1 VKFLNDFHGVI
12 DSFSLPRPM
21 SAKEWQASMGAEDE
35 EKDVA
40 AVHEARIV
48 YVDHGARSV
57 RLSMRPHV
65 LDFRGPHGLPPLGSI
80 LQGLRIKF
88 AAKKQGILLSQGD
101 VEATDATLAMS
112 IVSRVGDKLG
122 EGKVKGAARLDKK
135 MVAADAKRRKEI
147 NESVLG
153 VFIHK
158 SSLAERRADAE
169 DEDVS
174 SDGKEKQEEKVK
186 GKGKSLPVS
195 EADLEKRYKVGEQVQ
210 QVKVIGYHL
219 AEGFAVG
226 TNMETAITSEVLHWS
241 KISVGQVLTATIAA
255 IRDFGLLIK
264 ISANVQAVC
273 PLLHLSDTGLTLTT
287 VQLNKK
293 FKVGQT
299 HKVRV
304 WEADGNAILVTMKKS
319 IVDDKTIPILSYAD
333 AVAERV
339 SLGVVSRA
347 DEKGLK
353 VNFFNG
359 VKGMVPM
366 GILARQGVADAADSY
381 RAGQVVKCLV
391 LKRSEPKEQSSKN
404 SKAPAVP
411 KVTLAL
417 AVGSCDAAEIQS
429 LLAALVPEGESRAD
443 TATNSAVKAV
453 VGDAAA
459 SSGDAATG
467 IVQKKAVG
475 EFVSGVVY
483 KVDTESISVR
493 LSDGRLGTMLKHQA
507 ADFAATTD
515 IYFGVSGS
523 AAKKASYYSIG
534 SKIVNALV
542 LSTNKKILSLSMK
555 PLLLTAASNK
565 AESAAEALSVPNSVA
580 DLVPGQV
587 VAGFIFKVESY
598 GVMVRFREGLTAL
611 VPRPNVADRFL
622 ATPEGLFNVGDSV
635 RCVIQRVDLARE
647 RVIATFKSAVVGPSR
662 GDSSFLKSLLRESC
676 LAATFL
682 AASES
687 KLLPAWD
694 KISLFTVVSATV
706 SSIESYGVVL
716 TAADQTTTMLARGIH
731 SKTTVTVGQTTSVL
745 VLDVDFKNKVLDVTM
760 DSDLIKGVT
769 SKSANASKASKKK
782 SALGGEAALRV
793 KGSVL
798 TGRVELVQAGGRY
811 LVVSIEKCA
820 LAYVALTDYHCP
832 IVTAPSDYAE
842 HQEVSV
848 KVETPSNAGG
858 GGGDSPHTNCA
869 ILSICTGTAK
879 DQVAPGSSS
888 SEDRKSVDAAALKKK
903 FLDTIRLGAVLKWR
917 VVAVTPI
924 EVTVKPD
931 YVEVMGLSVK
941 ASVHIT
947 GTVDQTAGT
956 DDLVKVLTSNAGAER
971 GEELGPNHPFF
982 GISIGSKLL
991 GRVQQIRHHTAAE
1004 AVAETDLKSK
1014 KAASKA
1020 EAEDKIVICLSTVG
1034 LERGL
1039 KFDASKGDEAPAG
1052 KRKREGEEEKSHPL
1066 LQLYGKNAIKE
1077 RGVYAGCITKIDDTG
1092 CYVAFSPFIS
1102 CRLHFMDVSKDEEVV
1117 KMFMQK
1123 AIVGQR
1129 VLAQVTSF
1137 SFDAKAAGKA
1147 KPKGAFISRAT
1158 VESHMK
1164 EGGATLSEVC
1174 AAAISSTS
1182 AATGDLTPGLRTFG
1196 ILDLRSHRHRYQIPR
1211 PPALQVYLG
1220 GGRVGRVCVT
1230 ELSDPSSWKDCAYLM
1245 GAPSSSSSSSKA
1257 VLQLPNGGKHGD
1269 LVQCRVLAINGKSNT
1284 GSSDIIEVSLRPSRL
1299 VSTQL
1304 QPYAIVCACTASSLI
1319 SSPGLY
1325 SCLFSSPL
1333 IEALN
1338 IILLSTFSTGLQ
1350 KQERSHQTGPNSVGW
1365 KYNPGI
1371 CSQLQYEGQGL
1382 LPSRVTWYDRPGA
1395 HARPRRR
1402 VPH

>member
-21 SAKEWQASMGAEDE
+21 SAKEWQASMGAGDE

-65 LDFRGPHGLPPLGSI
+65 LDFRGPHGLPPLGSL

-112 IVSRVGDKLG
+112 IVSRVGDKQG
-122 EGKVKGAARLDKK
+122 EGKMKGAARLDKK
-135 MVAADAKRRKEI
+135 MAAADAKRRKEI

-153 VFIHK
+153 VFVHK
-158 SSLAERRADAE
+158 SSLAECRADGAE
-169 DEDVS
+169 EDVT
-174 SDGKEKQEEKVK
+174 SDGKEKLEEKVK

-226 TNMETAITSEVLHWS
+226 TNMEAAISSEVLHWS

-273 PLLHLSDTGLTLTT
+273 PLLHLSDTGLSLTT

-304 WEADGNAILVTMKKS
+304 WEADGSAILVTMKKS
-319 IVDDKTIPILSYAD
+319 IVDDKSIPILSYAD

-353 VNFFNG
+353 VTFFNG
-359 VKGMVPM
+359 VKGTVPM
-366 GILARQGVADAADSY
+366 VILARQGVADAADSY
-381 RAGQVVKCLV
+381 RTGQVVKCLV
-391 LKRSEPKEQSSKN
+391 LMRSEPKEQSSK
-404 SKAPAVP
+404 SAKPPAVP

-429 LLAALVPEGESRAD
+429 LLAALVPEGES
-443 TATNSAVKAV
+443 KA
-453 VGDAAA
+453 DAATTSTPMA
-459 SSGDAATG
+459 VDGVAAVSSGDADAD
-467 IVQKKAVG
+467 IVQKKSMR
-475 EFVSGVVY
+475 EFVSGIVY
-483 KVDTESISVR
+483 KVDSESISVR
-493 LSDGRLGTMLKHQA
+493 LTDGRLGTMPKHQT

-515 IYFGVSGS
+515 IFFGVSGS

-555 PLLLTAASNK
+555 PLLLTAASEK
-565 AESAAEALSVPNSVA
+565 ADSAAEAMSVPNSVA

-647 RVIATFKSAVVGPSR
+647 RVIATFKSGVVGPSR
-662 GDSSFLKSLLRESC
+662 GSSSFLKALLKESC
-676 LAATFL
+676 LGATFL

-694 KISLFTVVSATV
+694 KIPLFTVVSATV

-716 TAADQTTTMLARGIH
+716 TAADQMTTMLARGIH

-760 DSDLIKGVT
+760 DSELINGVT
-769 SKSANASKASKKK
+769 SKSANGSKASKKK
-782 SALGGEAALRV
+782 TALGGEAALRV

-798 TGRVELVQAGGRY
+798 TGRVELVQAEGRY
-811 LVVSIEKCA
+811 LIVSIEKSA
-820 LAYVALTDYHCP
+820 LAYVALADYHCP
-832 IVTAPSDYAE
+832 IVMAPSDYVE

-848 KVETPSNAGG
+848 KVETPSSAG
-858 GGGDSPHTNCA
+858 GGGDSPHINCA
-869 ILSICTGTAK
+869 ILGICTGTAK

-917 VVAVTPI
+917 VVAVTPV

-947 GTVDQTAGT
+947 GTVDQAAGT
-956 DDLVKVLTSNAGAER
+956 DDLVKVLTSNTGAER
-971 GEELGPNHPFF
+971 GQELGPNHPFF
-982 GISIGSKLL
+982 GISIGSRLL
-991 GRVQQIRHHTAAE
+991 GRVQQIRRHTAAE
-1004 AVAETDLKSK
+1004 GEAETDSNNK
-1014 KAASKA
+1014 KAAGKA

-1039 KFDASKGDEAPAG
+1039 KFDAARGEEAPAG
-1052 KRKREGEEEKSHPL
+1052 KRKREGEDEKSHPL
-1066 LQLYGKNAIKE
+1066 LQLYGKNAMKE

-1092 CYVAFSPFIS
+1092 CYVSFSPFIS

-1123 AIVGQR
+1123 AVVGQR

-1137 SFDAKAAGKA
+1137 SYDAKAAGKA

-1158 VESHMK
+1158 VESRIK
-1164 EGGATLSEVC
+1164 EGGASLGEVS
-1174 AAAISSTS
+1174 AAAIAST
-1182 AATGDLTPGLRTFG
+1182 ADATGHLTPGLRTFG

-1230 ELSDPSSWKDCAYLM
+1230 ELSEPSSWKDCAYLT

-1269 LVQCRVLAINGKSNT
+1269 LVQCRVLAVNGKSNT

-1304 QPYAIVCACTASSLI
+1304 QPYAIVCARSASTLLGSLVSI
-1319 SSPGLY
+1319 PECAVHS
-1325 SCLFSSPL
+1325 
-1333 IEALN
+1333 
-1338 IILLSTFSTGLQ
+1338 
-1350 KQERSHQTGPNSVGW
+1350 
-1365 KYNPGI
+1365 
-1371 CSQLQYEGQGL
+1371 
-1382 LPSRVTWYDRPGA
+1382 
-1395 HARPRRR
+1395 
-1402 VPH
+1402 

>member
-1 VKFLNDFHGVI
+1 
-12 DSFSLPRPM
+12 M
-21 SAKEWQASMGAEDE
+21 SAKEWQVSMGSEDD

-65 LDFRGPHGLPPLGSI
+65 LDFRGPHGLPPLGSV

-88 AAKKQGILLSQGD
+88 AAKKQGVLLSQGD

-112 IVSRVGDKLG
+112 IVSRVGEKQG

-135 MVAADAKRRKEI
+135 MMAADAKRRKEI
-147 NESVLG
+147 NESVIG

-158 SSLAERRADAE
+158 SSLAERRADAT
-169 DEDVS
+169 DEDVA
-174 SDGKEKQEEKVK
+174 SDGKEKEEEKAK

-210 QVKVIGYHL
+210 VVKVIGYHL

-226 TNMETAITSEVLHWS
+226 TNMETAISSEVLHWS
-241 KISVGQVLTATIAA
+241 KISGGQVLTATIAA

-319 IVDDKTIPILSYAD
+319 IVDDKSVPILSYAE
-333 AVAERV
+333 ATPERV

-359 VKGMVPM
+359 VKGVVPM
-366 GILARQGVADAADSY
+366 SILARQGVADAADSY

-391 LKRSEPKEQSSKN
+391 LKRTEPKDQSSKS

-417 AVGSCDAAEIQS
+417 AVGSCDAAEIKS
-429 LLAALVPEGESRAD
+429 LLAALVPEGESKPDA
-443 TATNSAVKAV
+443 ANKSAANAV
-453 VGDAAA
+453 DGDAAVT
-459 SSGDAATG
+459 SGDAATD

-475 EFVSGVVY
+475 EFVSGIVY

-515 IYFGVSGS
+515 IYFGVSSS
-523 AAKKASYYSIG
+523 AAKKASYFSIG

-542 LSTNKKILSLSMK
+542 LSTNKKVLALSMK
-555 PLLLTAASNK
+555 PLLLAAASEK
-565 AESAAEALSVPNSVA
+565 AESAAEALSVPNNVA

-647 RVIATFKSAVVGPSR
+647 RVIATFKSGVVGPSR
-662 GDSSFLKSLLRESC
+662 GSSSFLKALLRESC

-682 AASES
+682 AVSES

-694 KISLFTVVSATV
+694 KIPLFTVVSATV

-716 TAADQTTTMLARGIH
+716 TAADQTTTMLARGVH
-731 SKTTVTVGQTTSVL
+731 SKTAVTVGQTASVL

-769 SKSANASKASKKK
+769 VKGANGSKANKKK

-798 TGRVELVQAGGRY
+798 KGRVELVQAEGRY
-811 LVVSIEKCA
+811 LVVSIDKCA
-820 LAYVALTDYHCP
+820 LAYVALADYHCP
-832 IVTAPSDYAE
+832 IITAPSDYVE

-848 KVETPSNAGG
+848 KVETPSSSGEAGE
-858 GGGDSPHTNCA
+858 SPHQNCA
-869 ILSICTGTAK
+869 ILSIFTGTSK
-879 DQVAPGSSS
+879 DQAASVSSS

-917 VVAVTPI
+917 VVAVTSV

-931 YVEVMGLSVK
+931 YVEAMGLSVK

-956 DDLVKVLTSNAGAER
+956 DDLVKVLTSNTGVER
-971 GEELGPNHPFF
+971 DQELGPNHPFF
-982 GISIGSKLL
+982 GISIGSRLL
-991 GRVQQIRHHTAAE
+991 GRVQQIRHHI
-1004 AVAETDLKSK
+1004 AVEPEAETDSLKK

-1020 EAEDKIVICLSTVG
+1020 DAEDKIVICLSTVG

-1039 KFDASKGDEAPAG
+1039 KFDAAKGEEALQG
-1052 KRKREGEEEKSHPL
+1052 KRKREGEDEKAHPL

-1117 KMFMQK
+1117 RMFMQK

-1137 SFDAKAAGKA
+1137 SYDAKAAGKS

-1158 VESHMK
+1158 VENLIK
-1164 EGGATLSEVC
+1164 GGGDSLSAVC
-1174 AAAISSTS
+1174 AAAIATPSSATVEITS
-1182 AATGDLTPGLRTFG
+1182 GLRTFG

-1211 PPALQVYLG
+1211 PPAFQVYLG
-1220 GGRVGRVCVT
+1220 EGRVGRVCVT

-1245 GAPSSSSSSSKA
+1245 GAPSSSSKA
-1257 VLQLPNGGKHGD
+1257 LPQLPNGGKHGD
-1269 LVQCRVLAINGKSNT
+1269 LVHCRVLAVNGKSNT
-1284 GSSDIIEVSLRPSRL
+1284 GSSDMIEVSLRPSRL

-1304 QPYAIVCACTASSLI
+1304 LQPCAIACDVMCMCLI
-1319 SSPGLY
+1319 YPKLTS
-1325 SCLFSSPL
+1325 
-1333 IEALN
+1333 
-1338 IILLSTFSTGLQ
+1338 
-1350 KQERSHQTGPNSVGW
+1350 
-1365 KYNPGI
+1365 
-1371 CSQLQYEGQGL
+1371 
-1382 LPSRVTWYDRPGA
+1382 
-1395 HARPRRR
+1395 
-1402 VPH
+1402 